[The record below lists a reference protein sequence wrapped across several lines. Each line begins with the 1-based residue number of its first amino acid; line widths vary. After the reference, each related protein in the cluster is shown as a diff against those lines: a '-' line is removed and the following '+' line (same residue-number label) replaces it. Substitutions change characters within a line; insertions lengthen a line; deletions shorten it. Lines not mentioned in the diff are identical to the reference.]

1 MLIRVF
7 EVLLLVRDRERT
19 PARVFNHHG
28 LSSVH
33 VLRLGHPKAPQ
44 PLIVSDVVL
53 PPMPEACEYV
63 LAFLMLL
70 LRHLVLVLI
79 FVDVEVDGA
88 LAVIRDEM
96 ETRVLV
102 L

>member
-1 MLIRVF
+1 
-7 EVLLLVRDRERT
+7 
-19 PARVFNHHG
+19 
-28 LSSVH
+28 
-33 VLRLGHPKAPQ
+33 
-44 PLIVSDVVL
+44 
-53 PPMPEACEYV
+53 MPEACEYV